1 MVNADL
7 YMVLATHGGLQ
18 MTSISAFVNRI
29 GKATIRQ
36 ALQGSTAEA
45 RANAVQKIGRDIRSA
60 QMNPAERAFA
70 TKLMD
75 RICADVSALV
85 RRALSVTLQNSQN
98 LPRHIALALI
108 EDIDSIAVPI
118 LSSSPILT
126 DQDLVAVLQSKA
138 ADKIRAIAQRKT
150 ISLHVSHA
158 IVSFGDSVA
167 TARLAANDG
176 ALISPETAEMIANLH
191 ADDDLIRDAA
201 LSRHDMPP
209 GVITKLIEQSADKI
223 GSNLKT
229 YPGISDD
236 RAALITQNTRERA
249 QSYVIGRS
257 WPDDRLRDYARAL
270 DKSGKLTPRLILR
283 AAGRGDIRF
292 VIMGLSCL
300 AGQTLAKTKL
310 MVLAS
315 SGLGVKALGLRAR
328 FTGPQIA
335 LLTACIQT
343 YLSVEQENRA
353 SNAAK
358 FQLLVAERLVSAG
371 LNFPREIESDL
382 LDILDGHA
390 VLRRVA

>member
-1 MVNADL
+1 
-7 YMVLATHGGLQ
+7 
-18 MTSISAFVNRI
+18 MTSITGFVNRL

-36 ALQGSTAEA
+36 ALKGSTAET

-60 QMNPAERAFA
+60 EMNAAERAFA
-70 TKLMD
+70 TILMD
-75 RICADVSALV
+75 RICADVSDLV

-126 DQDLVAVLQSKA
+126 DQDLVTVLRSSA

-158 IVSFGDSVA
+158 IVSFGDGVA

-176 ALISPETAEMIANLH
+176 ALISTETAEMIADLH
-191 ADDDLIRDAA
+191 ADDDLIREAA

-209 GVITKLIEQSADKI
+209 AVVAKLIEHSAEKI
-223 GSNLKT
+223 DVNLKT
-229 YPGISDD
+229 YPGVSDD
-236 RAALITQNTRERA
+236 RAALISRDTRERA
-249 QSYVIGRS
+249 QSYVIGGS

-283 AAGRGDIRF
+283 SAGRGDIRF
-292 VIMGLSCL
+292 AIMGLSLL
-300 AGQTLAKTKL
+300 AGQTLAKTRL

-315 SGLGVKALGLRAR
+315 SGLGLKALALRAR
-328 FTGPQIA
+328 FTTPQIE
-335 LLTACIQT
+335 LLTACIRT
-343 YLSVEQENRA
+343 YLSVERENRA
-353 SNAAK
+353 LSAAK
-358 FQLLVAERLVSAG
+358 FQLLVAERLVSLELG
-371 LNFPREIESDL
+371 FPEEINSDL
-382 LDILDGHA
+382 LDILDGHG
-390 VLRRVA
+390 VLRQVA